1 MTKEEVLKI
10 VDTCFHAYASFYR
23 DDARQEAEDLINEL
37 NESKGQT
44 LPIDSVVWRS
54 EQLPDTCQDWV
65 RKDGEKCI
73 FTGMCQKCK

>member
-1 MTKEEVLKI
+1 MTKQDLENEYELEKGEGNWDFNTQNYKGDY
-10 VDTCFHAYASFYR
+10 VDWLEGKLVKNLT
-23 DDARQEAEDLINEL
+23 IPVVV
-37 NESKGQT
+37 GQ
-44 LPIDSVVWRS
+44 S